1 MAQVFQI
8 RKQGNGL
15 YGLGEEISPNVCL
28 FKAGMYDLTKEELA
42 RVVNATTVQ
51 PDKSAK
57 QRGRQ

>member
-1 MAQVFQI
+1 MSQMFQL

-15 YGLGEEISPNVCL
+15 YGLGEEVSPNVFL

-51 PDKSAK
+51 PEKSPK